1 MDAFEHPG
9 ARLTII
15 SVRRQFAYL
24 EHLGA
29 SYTKYGH
36 FRYPFRYLPI
46 LLGIPVPDLLLR
58 VTRCPS
64 RCDKHPG
71 ARLPLNSYGHP
82 GARLT
87 NNYRHPGAP
96 YNATRSHMHPG
107 ALLSIVTRNPVPVW
121 VLKHPGARLWLW
133 ATWPHTACFSSAQFN
148 VNCRKQFKR
157 MHHLASH
164 QAQGVTCTHPR

>member
-1 MDAFEHPG
+1 M
-9 ARLTII
+9 
-15 SVRRQFAYL
+15 
-24 EHLGA
+24 
-29 SYTKYGH
+29 
-36 FRYPFRYLPI
+36 
-46 LLGIPVPDLLLR
+46 PDLLLR

-87 NNYRHPGAP
+87 NNYRHPGARLTNNYRHPGAPYNATRSHMHPGAPYNATRSHMHPGAP

-121 VLKHPGARLWLW
+121 VLKHPGAHLWLW
-133 ATWPHTACFSSAQFN
+133 ATWPHTACFSSAQLN
-148 VNCRKQFKR
+148 VNCRKQLR

-164 QAQGVTCTHPR
+164 QAQSVTCTHPR